1 MRTVHRVAELRS
13 ALESFH
19 GVALVPTMGNLHAG
33 HLALVKQAQAT
44 GLPVAVSIFV
54 NPLQFSPTDDFD
66 AYPRTLPA
74 DCALLTAAGCDLV
87 FAPSVA
93 DIYATAQTYSIAPDP
108 ALAGILEGKSRP
120 GFFSGVCTVVLK
132 LLNLIQPR
140 IAVFGKKDYQQLR
153 VVEQMVAQLN
163 LPVEILAGDTVRDT
177 DGLAMS
183 SRNGFLT
190 SAERREAPHLYSE
203 LLSLV
208 NAIRAGESDYATVTQ
223 AATRSLAARGW
234 VPDYIEVRTRHQL
247 AQPTREEALVVVG
260 AARLGTTR
268 LIDNIEI

>member
-140 IAVFGKKDYQQLR
+140 IAVFG
-153 VVEQMVAQLN
+153 
-163 LPVEILAGDTVRDT
+163 
-177 DGLAMS
+177 
-183 SRNGFLT
+183 T
-190 SAERREAPHLYSE
+190 SAERREAPHLDSE